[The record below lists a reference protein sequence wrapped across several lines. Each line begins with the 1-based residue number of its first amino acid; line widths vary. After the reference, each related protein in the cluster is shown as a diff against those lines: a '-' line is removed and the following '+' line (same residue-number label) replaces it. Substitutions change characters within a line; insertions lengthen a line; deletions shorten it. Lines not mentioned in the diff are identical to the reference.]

1 MVPII
6 DEDVRSKKIVFLDRD
21 GVINKNLDNDYVKKW
36 NEFEFLPRAKEA
48 IKALTDANWD
58 IIVISNQAGVGKGIM
73 SAQVVEEI
81 NARMIKQI
89 EDHGGKVKAVYYCPH
104 RPDEDCEC
112 RKPKPGMLR
121 RAANKFG
128 IELSSSYL
136 IGDNITDIQAGAQM
150 GCTTILVKTGRG
162 EESIERCSQLRVKPC
177 YIVSDLFEA
186 AKLVL
191 ALNMP

>member
-1 MVPII
+1 M
-6 DEDVRSKKIVFLDRD
+6 DKDVRSNKTVFLDRD

-121 RAANKFG
+121 RAADKFG

-162 EESIERCSQLRVKPC
+162 EESIERCSQWRVKPC
-177 YIVSDLFEA
+177 YMVSDLFEA

-191 ALNMP
+191 ALNTP